1 MGKGENVFPSSST
14 RTNTIGV
21 RVPAV
26 YEQLIMLRAL
36 AETVVL
42 IADFGIDEVADIRLA
57 LDEVATAL
65 LQDAVPGSEL
75 DCAFSY
81 DETTM
86 DITVSAVTVSET
98 GPDQRSFG
106 WHIVSTLTDSV
117 STSTGPRDATAG
129 GHPTVVQ
136 FRWSRG
142 GADA

>member
-1 MGKGENVFPSSST
+1 MGKGENVFLSSSA

-36 AETVVL
+36 AETVAL
-42 IADFGIDEVADIRLA
+42 IADFGLDEVADMRLA

-65 LQDAVPGSEL
+65 LRDAVPGSEL
-75 DCAFSY
+75 ECGFTYGES
-81 DETTM
+81 TM
-86 DITVSAVTVSET
+86 DITVSAVTLSEA
-98 GPDQRSFG
+98 GPDEHSFG

-117 STSTGPRDATAG
+117 STTTGPRDAASG
-129 GHPTVVQ
+129 GYPTMVR

-142 GADA
+142 DKA